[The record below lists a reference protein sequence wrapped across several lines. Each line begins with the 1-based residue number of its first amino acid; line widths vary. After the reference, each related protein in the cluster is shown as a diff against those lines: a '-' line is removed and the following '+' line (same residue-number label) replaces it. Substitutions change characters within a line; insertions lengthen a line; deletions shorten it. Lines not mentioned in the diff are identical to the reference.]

1 MKTIRL
7 LLSFSSLSIKISH
20 INPLLLLAVL
30 SILTTSC
37 NTEKKR
43 ITISLTETDSVI
55 MHNPQAALDF
65 LKTIDSSAFRSMSP
79 KNLALY
85 ILLRTEAKYKCY
97 HSITN
102 DTSILK
108 AVRYYNKNNQN
119 KHLYARSLIMLGAVA
134 LENGDPV
141 KALTAYKNAEYALR
155 ELNEPEQAGLVNT
168 RLGELY
174 RYSFINN
181 TESAARYRKAL
192 TYFNKCGRED
202 RAMYTRLSLARVL
215 IKDSIES
222 SLSHAMTALTMA
234 RKHNDT
240 TAMLAGYELLT
251 HICRLKNDLRGVI
264 YYSKKAV
271 SECRNYQ
278 TELSLLHLYNN
289 IYTEQTLAYA
299 YLGLPDSA
307 EISASHIKWQATS
320 IDTMIKHW
328 VSSAIAESKSDWRTS
343 LKHSQRYHAL
353 ADSIEKATEATQIRY
368 AELLLDKQEIEMRN
382 TQTLREKNLTT
393 IIFSLALICII
404 CLIIILLQKYVK
416 LKDKHKNLLAS
427 VNICNQSDIQ
437 NLETIL
443 LPTIPAN
450 ESGNGIKQDIHNLIL
465 DMTGM
470 ISEIN
475 NTYFKYKNNIGS
487 IRFISGFDDII
498 KKYFPEKQT
507 YEKIRRLCSTL
518 YPGIIEHIE
527 KEHPE
532 LTQNDLLLIALM
544 GCGFPTGAICAIKG
558 MTIGS
563 LNSQKTRTAKK
574 MNLEVRLSEYII
586 TIFSKNISAPIT
598 ASNSDM
604 CHNYVWPKNHDA
616 NIK

>member
-1 MKTIRL
+1 MIQIL
-7 LLSFSSLSIKISH
+7 LTLLHIKAQH
-20 INPLLLLAVL
+20 IHPLLVFAVL
-30 SILTTSC
+30 SILTSSC
-37 NTEKKR
+37 SAEKKQ
-43 ITISLTETDSVI
+43 ITVSLTEADSVI
-55 MHNPQAALDF
+55 TQNPQAALDIIN
-65 LKTIDSSAFRSMSP
+65 TIDSSAFKSMSP
-79 KNLALY
+79 KNMAFYL
-85 ILLRTEAKYKCY
+85 LLRTEAKYKCY

-102 DTSILK
+102 DTCSILK
-108 AVRYYNKNNQN
+108 AVKYYNKDNKH
-119 KHLYARSLIMLGAVA
+119 KHLYARSLIILGAAA

-141 KALTAYKNAEYALR
+141 KALTAYKNAEYALK
-155 ELNEPEQAGLVNT
+155 ELDEPEQAGLVNT

-174 RYSFINN
+174 RSSFINN
-181 TESAARYRKAL
+181 KESADRYRKAL
-192 TYFNKCGRED
+192 SCFNECGRED

-320 IDTMIKHW
+320 IDTMI
-328 VSSAIAESKSDWRTS
+328 
-343 LKHSQRYHAL
+343 
-353 ADSIEKATEATQIRY
+353 IEKATEATQIRY

-518 YPGIIEHIE
+518 YPGIIDHIE

-574 MNLEVRLSEYII
+574 MNLEVRLSEYISMN
-586 TIFSKNISAPIT
+586 FSKNISASIT
-598 ASNSDM
+598 ASNSNMDQK
-604 CHNYVWPKNHDA
+604 HADQRNFTTNKN
-616 NIK
+616 

>member
-1 MKTIRL
+1 MIQIL
-7 LLSFSSLSIKISH
+7 LTLLHIKAQH
-20 INPLLLLAVL
+20 IHPLLVFAVL
-30 SILTTSC
+30 SILTSSC
-37 NTEKKR
+37 SAEKKQ
-43 ITISLTETDSVI
+43 ITVSLTEADSVI
-55 MHNPQAALDF
+55 TQNPQAALDIIN
-65 LKTIDSSAFRSMSP
+65 TIDSSAFKSMSP
-79 KNLALY
+79 KNMAFYL
-85 ILLRTEAKYKCY
+85 LLRTEAKYKCY

-102 DTSILK
+102 DTCSILK
-108 AVRYYNKNNQN
+108 AVKYYNKDNKH
-119 KHLYARSLIMLGAVA
+119 KHLYARSLIILGAAA

-141 KALTAYKNAEYALR
+141 KALTAYKNAEYALK
-155 ELNEPEQAGLVNT
+155 ELDEPEQAGLVNT

-174 RYSFINN
+174 RSSFINN
-181 TESAARYRKAL
+181 KESADRYRKAL
-192 TYFNKCGRED
+192 SCFNECGRED

-222 SLSHAMTALTMA
+222 SLSHATTALAMA
-234 RKHNDT
+234 RKYNDT

-264 YYSKKAV
+264 YYSQKAV

-328 VSSAIAESKSDWRTS
+328 VSSAIAESQSDWRTS

-368 AELLLDKQEIEMRN
+368 AELLLDRQEVEMRN

-393 IIFSLALICII
+393 IIFSLVLICII
-404 CLIIILLQKYVK
+404 CLIVILLQKYIK

-427 VNICNQSDIQ
+427 VNICNQNDIQ
-437 NLETIL
+437 DLETLIL
-443 LPTIPAN
+443 PAIPPGN
-450 ESGNGIKQDIHNLIL
+450 ENGNVIRKDLHNLIL

-475 NTYFKYKNNIGS
+475 NTYFKYKNNIRS

-507 YEKIRRLCSTL
+507 YEKIRRLCCTL
-518 YPGIIEHIE
+518 YPGIIEQIE

-532 LTQNDLLLIALM
+532 LTRNDLLLIALM

-558 MTIGS
+558 MTVGS

-574 MNLEVRLSEYII
+574 MNLEIRLSEYIS
-586 TIFSKNISAPIT
+586 TKFSKNISASIT
-598 ASNSDM
+598 ASNSNMDQK
-604 CHNYVWPKNHDA
+604 HADQRNFTANKN
-616 NIK
+616 